1 MEGFILAHS
10 ARVQSIMARMSRWQ
24 ELEAASH
31 IESAVRKKRADECLC
46 SAGFLLFM
54 QSRTQTQ
61 GIVPLSF
68 KVSFPTSISLVV
80 REMKHYYV
88 LSRMAKIEN

>member
-10 ARVQSIMARMSRWQ
+10 SRVQSIMAGMPRWQ
-24 ELEAASH
+24 ELEADSH
-31 IESAVRKKRADECLC
+31 VESAVRKKRADECLC
-46 SAGFLLFM
+46 SAAFLLFM

-80 REMKHYYV
+80 RE
-88 LSRMAKIEN
+88 L

>member
-10 ARVQSIMARMSRWQ
+10 ARVQSIMAGMSRWQ

-31 IESAVRKKRADECLC
+31 VESAVRKKRADECLC
-46 SAGFLLFM
+46 SAGFLFM

-80 REMKHYYV
+80 REM
-88 LSRMAKIEN
+88 